1 MNKKNNL
8 IDLLHERAKKVI
20 PGGNSLL
27 SKRREMFAPGLWP
40 SFFESAKGINVKA
53 IDGIEY
59 KDFSHFSVGTNT
71 LGYSND
77 YVNKKVIDSIQK
89 GTMTTLNAPEEV
101 YLAERL
107 IQMHPWAS
115 IVKFA
120 RTGGEANSIAIRMA
134 RAYTGRSKIA
144 FCGYHGWHDWYLSA
158 NLEKKDN
165 LDQHLLSG
173 LSPKGVPSELYS
185 TSLPFNEGDLEGLEK
200 LLSKNDVAA
209 VKIEVMRS
217 NYPSKNY
224 LEQIVFLAKKYNAL
238 LIVDECTS
246 GFRETF
252 GGLHLKY
259 EIEPDIA
266 VFGKTLG
273 NGFAITSVLAKSHL
287 MDTTQMSFISST
299 YFTERTGFVAGL
311 ATLDQMEE
319 LRSWELISKIGQNF
333 KSKLTNLARKYNVPF
348 KVTGMDALVTFNLE
362 DEKYL
367 AYKTFF
373 TQEMLKRNYLASNSF
388 YPSICHKEEEV
399 IEFFH
404 NAEKVFEKI
413 STIRLRKE
421 NIENYLDG
429 DVCHSGFK
437 RLN

>member
-333 KSKLTNLARKYNVPF
+333 KSKLTNLARKYNLPF
-348 KVTGMDALVTFNLE
+348 KVSGMDALVTFNL
-362 DEKYL
+362 
-367 AYKTFF
+367 
-373 TQEMLKRNYLASNSF
+373 
-388 YPSICHKEEEV
+388 
-399 IEFFH
+399 
-404 NAEKVFEKI
+404 
-413 STIRLRKE
+413 
-421 NIENYLDG
+421 
-429 DVCHSGFK
+429 
-437 RLN
+437 

>member
-333 KSKLTNLARKYNVPF
+333 KSKLTNLARKYNLPF